1 MLVMRTTEN
10 PAYPIR
16 KLVGSKQPVWLDDL
30 ALAVYPLRLYGVQPR
45 TPLRKKATHDPH
57 PSFAAALLDPA
68 VVSSEPAPDL
78 PGDMPA
84 RVVPD
89 EEQNLLADLFE
100 LLQAPLKE
108 LGRYGTDGSSVNE
121 AQPRIAD
128 LRKVESVAG
137 EDGFRLGVVFG
148 HRLLNEA
155 KGLALLGEA
164 ARGGQGHPAPPAFV
178 QETHRPLGVGI
189 GRSHFHQSIAPSFF
203 LSYRGSGEVIQRL
216 ARIHLTPRRRARVV
230 RMVSPETRLRVSPS
244 SKLACAAISKVQ
256 RLVSY
261 PNSLGERWSI
271 SLRASALSSSK
282 ASRVLL
288 GREDL
293 ATRASTPL
301 SLKSWMASRTV
312 CCPQPR
318 LAAILGAC
326 SPLELARSI
335 WHRRKL
341 KVFFERSPAWRAS
354 RSSSENER
362 TKIGVFMDLTVTRNT
377 KPILKMH

>member
-57 PSFAAALLDPA
+57 PSFASALLDFS
-68 VVSSEPAPDL
+68 VVSSQPAPDL

-108 LGRYGTDGSSVNE
+108 LGRYGTDGPSLNE

-128 LRKVESVAG
+128 LRQVESVAG
-137 EDGFRLGVVFG
+137 DGFRLGVVFG
-148 HRLLNEA
+148 HRLLDEA
-155 KGLALLGEA
+155 QRLSLLGEA
-164 ARGGQGHPAPPAFV
+164 AEGRQGHTAPPAFV
-178 QETHRPLGVGI
+178 QETHRPDIGI
-189 GRSHFHQSIAPSFF
+189 GRGHAHQPIAPSFF
-203 LSYRGSGEVIQRL
+203 LPYRGSGEVIQRL
-216 ARIHLTPRRRARVV
+216 ARCHLTPRRRARVV
-230 RMVSPETRLRVSPS
+230 RMVSPETRLRVSHS

-261 PNSLGERWSI
+261 PNSLGQRWSI

-282 ASRVLL
+282 TSRVLL
-288 GREDL
+288 GRE
-293 ATRASTPL
+293 
-301 SLKSWMASRTV
+301 
-312 CCPQPR
+312 
-318 LAAILGAC
+318 
-326 SPLELARSI
+326 
-335 WHRRKL
+335 
-341 KVFFERSPAWRAS
+341 
-354 RSSSENER
+354 
-362 TKIGVFMDLTVTRNT
+362 
-377 KPILKMH
+377 